1 MKRIAFLVSVLLPC
15 LLAVSCGKEN
25 KGGEEDGAPAQL
37 AVVVNDAKSIYE
49 VARNLS
55 LTLSLAVTADPVSAE
70 AYTITLGPKA
80 GLVASYNSAN
90 GTNYELLPSSAYS
103 LSTASIMLTR
113 YSPKSTAVELR
124 LTGDGCEQD
133 KLYVLPIGID
143 AVQGGTNFQAPDD
156 KVAFVVFK
164 ATAPEQL
171 GSGKSGDPY
180 IIENL
185 DGFLKIGSMMQDD
198 ATTYFKLG
206 ADIDFAEV
214 EYTDENPWTPFN
226 YATADEDVAAAEKRM
241 IVLDGDNHKISNFTA
256 SAPLFGVL
264 VGSVQNL
271 TIENAKVTA
280 ERNDGGILA
289 MFGGTAAAAT
299 ETLAKNVIVKNS
311 EVYNEYKRSG
321 GLISWVK
328 GGVLE
333 NVEVNCKVSAEQQAG
348 GLVGRMEAGS
358 IINSC
363 ATGDVTSNIYY
374 AGGLVGFAGSVTVKD
389 SYAAGNV
396 ESASGNYTRSGGLI
410 GHIAGDSTIERCH
423 ATGNVTGAGH
433 FAGGLVGEV
442 QGTADKTTTLTIKA
456 SYATGNVT
464 LPITNNFAHAGGL
477 LGSVLEG
484 GYAVISD
491 CYATGTIVVRRYS
504 GGFVGTMGNANSKLS
519 VTNSYTTS
527 DISGINLA
535 ERSGMFLGNDN
546 GVADITVK
554 GFIAWDVSNS
564 GRFAYSAEAAAKLI
578 EGNYLGTEGTVS
590 KKAAEFKWDTNIWD
604 LSGDFPKL
612 K

>member
-1 MKRIAFLVSVLLPC
+1 M
-15 LLAVSCGKEN
+15 
-25 KGGEEDGAPAQL
+25 
-37 AVVVNDAKSIYE
+37 
-49 VARNLS
+49 ARNLS

-198 ATTYFKLG
+198 ATTYFKLS

-299 ETLAKNVIVKNS
+299 ETLVKNVIVKNS
-311 EVYNEYKRSG
+311 EVSNEYKRSG

-333 NVEVNCKVSAEQQAG
+333 NVEVDCKVSAEQQTG
-348 GLVGRMEAGS
+348 GLIGRMEAGS

-374 AGGLVGFAGSVTVKD
+374 AGGLVGFAGSITVKD
-389 SYAAGNV
+389 SYATGNV

-410 GHIAGDSTIERCH
+410 GHIAGDSTIDRCH

-590 KKAAEFKWDTNIWD
+590 KKAAEFKWDTNVWD